1 MKFYAKYRYIFSDKP
16 YKGKTEKLN
25 TLLPYAKVYLF
36 NGGEG
41 GIRTHVSVKTNAFR
55 VRPVMTASILLRI
68 TLNHFITDREKSQA
82 KQN

>member
-1 MKFYAKYRYIFSDKP
+1 MQIQVYIFEQAILRSKWI
-16 YKGKTEKLN
+16 KTN
-25 TLLPYAKVYLF
+25 TLLQNAKGYLF
-36 NGGEG
+36 RGGEG

-68 TLNHFITDREKSQA
+68 MLNYFITERRKSQA